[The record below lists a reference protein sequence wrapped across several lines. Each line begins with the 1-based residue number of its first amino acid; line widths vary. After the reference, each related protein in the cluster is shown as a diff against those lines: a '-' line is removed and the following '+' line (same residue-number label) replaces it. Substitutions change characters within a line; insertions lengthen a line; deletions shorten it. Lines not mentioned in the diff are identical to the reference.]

1 MELSGVVIL
10 VMFHFYDF
18 FKIIPRFLFCLLALS
33 TSSETC
39 ANLGALKYGQREPAD
54 GNQPCTH
61 ASKRNTRCCFSFS
74 QTIACLPGNFF
85 FASYLTITA
94 HKLTSP
100 KSRYNCAA
108 ELFCCLFVAINF
120 PIHFLARN
128 AAHCT
133 KITCCYALKP
143 IKYSRKSTWRNKMRS
158 ETCSRGIKYNG
169 ARYKSS
175 STRLN

>member
-1 MELSGVVIL
+1 MIFLKL
-10 VMFHFYDF
+10 FHDF
-18 FKIIPRFLFCLLALS
+18 FFVCLPYLPQARPAPTWALLS
-33 TSSETC
+33 T
-39 ANLGALKYGQREPAD
+39 ANASQPMAISRAPMQVSVTLGAAFLSLKR
-54 GNQPCTH
+54 
-61 ASKRNTRCCFSFS
+61 SL
-74 QTIACLPGNFF
+74 ACLAIFF
-85 FASYLTITA
+85 FASYLTIIA